1 LALDELKPVDVSLYG
16 ARAPVNRESGL
27 HSQPIAVEVAAETA
41 QFWWAGVLN
50 VRNPLFKLG
59 AASLANKDHESLR
72 QPPACRKLAASPAQ
86 VGKKKPFGIFQFGP
100 ASQ

>member
-1 LALDELKPVDVSLYG
+1 
-16 ARAPVNRESGL
+16 VNRKSSVN
-27 HSQPIAVEVAAETA
+27 SQPIAADVATETV

-50 VRNPLFKLG
+50 VRNPLFKLR

-72 QPPACRKLAASPAQ
+72 QPPACGKLAASPAQ
-86 VGKKKPFGIFQFGP
+86 IGNKKPFGILQFGP